1 MENDQNEKQHNT
13 NSVRQQ
19 ENKTATTEPQ
29 APNTN
34 TTRKQMENV
43 FEEKGKDK
51 SVTLSSTPVQH

>member
-1 MENDQNEKQHNT
+1 MENDQNVKQHNT
-13 NSVRQQ
+13 NSV
-19 ENKTATTEPQ
+19 NKTATTEPQ